1 MTENLKNYSPINV
14 ESSCEILNQTF
25 AFGDRVWFVSRL
37 IEKTKDLP
45 VFDMPMQCLNI
56 YGLQPDI
63 NTMLNFVAHM
73 HQVYEA
79 DLSYPIILD
88 EDGYVMDGRHRIA
101 KALFLGLKTIKAV
114 RFERTPLPD
123 KYIES

>member
-1 MTENLKNYSPINV
+1 
-14 ESSCEILNQTF
+14 
-25 AFGDRVWFVSRL
+25 
-37 IEKTKDLP
+37 
-45 VFDMPMQCLNI
+45 
-56 YGLQPDI
+56 
-63 NTMLNFVAHM
+63 MLNFVAHM